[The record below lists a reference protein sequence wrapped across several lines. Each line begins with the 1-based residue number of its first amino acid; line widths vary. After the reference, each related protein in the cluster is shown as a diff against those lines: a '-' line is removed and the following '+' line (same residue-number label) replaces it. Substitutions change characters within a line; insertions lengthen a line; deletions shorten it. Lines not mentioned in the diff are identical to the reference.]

1 MMLFCDSVFAKRRVP
16 RRYLLSSSRDTTLAR
31 PSKRNIWRWC
41 VRLLSILV
49 LLGVGAALNEASASS
64 QSAAHHPMEQD
75 NSGQL
80 ELRSMASDSE
90 SEISGSTAGIKKIPA
105 WLLNTQVNMSIN
117 GMVNSVTYVQSFHN
131 PTDSVME
138 GIYTFPL
145 PENAAVY
152 AMEFRVGERIVRG
165 EIAEK
170 AVAKKRYQQAK
181 RDGKRASLV
190 EQQRP
195 NMFTQ
200 KLANIPPHTSV
211 SVTLQ
216 YRQTVDYQ
224 QGMFAVR
231 LPLTFT
237 PRYSPGAPL
246 AKKSTL
252 SDDVSSH
259 SLQPQSDTI
268 SSEHMSAQGE
278 STQPSV
284 SAALVNGWAL
294 PTRQVPDAHLI
305 SPPMVSASQLR
316 PLSVHSLHSSSSV
329 PHALSRRK
337 EPSHTVTLSV
347 ELQAGLPLADV
358 SSPYHDIT
366 VTKQQAVHRI
376 QFSRGPELMDRDFVL
391 QWQPVASQQP
401 TAALFTEQVEGEE
414 YALLMVL
421 PPELEQAKTLPRDV
435 IFIVDS
441 SGSMSGS
448 SMPQAKQSVRLAL
461 NTLSANDTF
470 NIIDFDSTYRR
481 FSHHSLL
488 ATSKAIRDAHQF
500 VDTLSADGGTEM
512 YAPLEAALMTPADE
526 DRLKQVIFITDGSVG
541 NEAALFALIHQQLGD
556 ARLFTVGIGSAPNSY
571 FMRKAAEFGRG
582 TFTHVGQLSEV
593 SNVMTGLFRQLESPM
608 LRDVVVEW
616 PQGIQ
621 ADTFPEQIPDVYQG
635 QPLLIAAK
643 LERDQKGSRVGAN
656 KVVHLRGKTPAAT
669 WHQPLRLTGGNNEGN
684 SEENSEGIASLWARQ
699 KISAL
704 MDKKIKGAD
713 EADIKPKIVSVALTH
728 QLLSAYT
735 SFIAVDHTPVESPI
749 HENKGGVKKHII
761 PNLVANGQKLQSHTY
776 PQGSLGLIG
785 LWLSGVV
792 ALLMSL
798 VAMVLRNPRT
808 ILRFIGMK
816 YGDQAKT
823 TG

>member
-16 RRYLLSSSRDTTLAR
+16 RRYLLSSSHDTTLAR

-49 LLGVGAALNEASASS
+49 LLGMGAALNEASASS
-64 QSAAHHPMEQD
+64 QSAANHPMEQD

-80 ELRSMASDSE
+80 ELRSTASDSE
-90 SEISGSTAGIKKIPA
+90 SEVSGSTAGIKKIPA

-117 GMVNSVTYVQSFHN
+117 GMVNSVTYVQSFYN
-131 PTDSVME
+131 PTDNVME

-237 PRYSPGAPL
+237 PRYIPGAPL
-246 AKKSTL
+246 AKKSLL
-252 SDDVSSH
+252 SDNVSNPSFQRQTDAG
-259 SLQPQSDTI
+259 SGVSVSDQI
-268 SSEHMSAQGE
+268 E
-278 STQPSV
+278 STQSSV
-284 SAALVNGWAL
+284 PAEWVNGWAL

-305 SPPMVSASQLR
+305 TPPQVLPSMIPAS
-316 PLSVHSLHSSSSV
+316 STV
-329 PHALSRRK
+329 PHALSGRK
-337 EPSHTVTLSV
+337 EPSHTVSLSV
-347 ELQAGLPLADV
+347 ELQAGLPLANV

-366 VTKQQAVHRI
+366 VTKQQDIHHIR
-376 QFSRGPELMDRDFVL
+376 FSRGSVLMDRDFVL
-391 QWQPVASQQP
+391 QWRPVASQQP

-448 SMPQAKQSVRLAL
+448 SMPQAKESVRLAL
-461 NTLSANDTF
+461 NTLSTNDTF

-481 FSHHSLL
+481 FSHHSLP
-488 ATSKAIRDAHQF
+488 ASSQAIRDAHQF

-512 YAPLEAALMTPADE
+512 YAPLEAALIAPTDE

-541 NEAALFALIHQQLGD
+541 NEAALFALIHQQLGN

-669 WHQPLRLTGGNNEGN
+669 WHKPLRLTGGNNEGN
-684 SEENSEGIASLWARQ
+684 SEENSEGIAILWARQ

-713 EADIKPKIVSVALTH
+713 EADIKPQIVSVALTH

-749 HENKGGVKKHII
+749 HENKGGVKKHVI

-798 VAMVLRNPRT
+798 VAMALRNPRT
-808 ILRFIGMK
+808 ILQFISMK
-816 YGDQAKT
+816 YDDQVKT